1 MRAYET
7 LALTGRPRYRIG
19 LRVDHSMRVP
29 LPGGVGITP
38 PPFAF
43 PQSKMVP
50 SAGFE
55 PTTTD
60 LEKRC
65 SFQLS
70 YEDRANWSGRQDSN
84 LRQPAWKDG
93 ALPTE
98 LLPRKNIYGG
108 TAGDRTQT

>member
-1 MRAYET
+1 MRF
-7 LALTGRPRYRIG
+7 
-19 LRVDHSMRVP
+19 P

-38 PPFAF
+38 PPFAI
-43 PQSKMVP
+43 PRKVKMA
-50 SAGFE
+50 STAGLE

-65 SFQLS
+65 SFRLS
-70 YEDRANWSGRQDSN
+70 YEDQVNWSGRQDSN

-98 LLPRKNIYGG
+98 LLPRTKVYMVVPVGLEPTTKG
-108 TAGDRTQT
+108 L